1 MESKKN
7 NLKRYGLIGKNI
19 EYSFSRG
26 YFKEK
31 FENENLP
38 DCSYENFDLNHISE
52 VKEVLGTPG
61 IFGLNVTIPYKR
73 EIIPF
78 LDKLSP
84 AAAKMNAVN
93 TIKFE
98 NDGSISGHNTDVF
111 GFEKSLLELVP
122 DPPKKA
128 LILGTGGASSAIAY
142 VFDKLNI
149 DFSFVSRS
157 EGDNTIKYKAVDA
170 SLLPQHLLII
180 NASPVGTFPDIEI
193 APALPYKGLN
203 KNHVLYD
210 LIYNPLETQFLKEGK
225 TRGCKTSNG
234 LKMLEYQAEKSW
246 EIWNR

>member
-1 MESKKN
+1 M
-7 NLKRYGLIGKNI
+7 
-19 EYSFSRG
+19 
-26 YFKEK
+26 
-31 FENENLP
+31 
-38 DCSYENFDLNHISE
+38 
-52 VKEVLGTPG
+52 
-61 IFGLNVTIPYKR
+61 
-73 EIIPF
+73 
-78 LDKLSP
+78 DKLSP

-157 EGDNTIKYKAVDA
+157 EGDNTINYKAVDA

-193 APALPYKGLN
+193 APALPYEGLN